1 MDVPEHSARQQIECV
16 HAALS
21 SSWNPTQDRDSDQ
34 TRENQSVDDLC
45 QRGSRRVESCVQ
57 PVDGAVTGRPARQC
71 DDLEVS
77 ALPQTSLHSLER
89 PLMPAGF
96 PDHELLV
103 GANGD
108 LQLGVL
114 AFTDEKVMVSF
125 DPLAGRPEVCY
136 SIMGSAT
143 EFPSCPEIP
152 ISLVRQAVKEFLL
165 SGGRQSTCIEWQE
178 PEFW

>member
-77 ALPQTSLHSLER
+77 
-89 PLMPAGF
+89 
-96 PDHELLV
+96 
-103 GANGD
+103 
-108 LQLGVL
+108 
-114 AFTDEKVMVSF
+114 
-125 DPLAGRPEVCY
+125 
-136 SIMGSAT
+136 
-143 EFPSCPEIP
+143 
-152 ISLVRQAVKEFLL
+152 ISLVRQAVKKFLL
-165 SGGRQSTCIEWQE
+165 SGGRQPTCIEWQE